1 MNRTLLSA
9 CVLGLS
15 ALSMSALAQDSEAPP
30 APGAAISVYANGLS
44 VVTEHRAIDAP
55 GGAVSIAL
63 PALPTGLDVDTLTV
77 RVGDAAAGT
86 VSVRRDVLSQ
96 DSLLRRSLGREIV
109 WLVPVGDTGAEREIR
124 GTLVGY
130 QGGLVLRIDDRFE
143 VMPPGR
149 LALDALPPG
158 MIGGLE
164 VAAAAAPSAGET
176 EVVARY
182 TLPNLAWSATYEA
195 ALPPDADAL
204 VLTGYY
210 RLINETDTAF
220 PAARLRLVAGEV
232 NRVAPASEMMVR
244 AAPVAMASMAM
255 DAAPSAPKQAS
266 LGDVHVYDLEDPIDL
281 PAHRSVKRVLVGPVS
296 IPVEKRYRLSGTG
309 LVQNGGRGGPIEG
322 LRPTV
327 SLTFENTVDGPLATP
342 LPAGT
347 VRVLGALAGDGE
359 AAPAV
364 ILGEDRINHLPIGGT
379 AEIALGRAFDVTA
392 ERRVLDYEITGAAS
406 NRHQRPYRAVHE
418 ITIENGRSETV
429 TVDLVEMF
437 HGQQF
442 DIRDASID
450 PAERDGVSTS
460 WKIEIPAN
468 GERVLT
474 YTARVTP

>member
-1 MNRTLLSA
+1 MKRTVLSA
-9 CVLGLS
+9 WVLGLS
-15 ALSMSALAQDSEAPP
+15 VLSIPAQAHAIEAPP

-44 VVTEHRAIDAP
+44 VVTENRSADVP

-63 PALPTGLDVDTLTV
+63 PALPTDLDVDTLTV
-77 RVGDAAAGT
+77 HVGDAAAGT

-109 WLVPVGDTGAEREIR
+109 WLVPVGDSGAEREIR

-164 VAAAAAPSAGET
+164 VAAAATPAAGET
-176 EVVARY
+176 PVVARY
-182 TLPNLAWSATYEA
+182 TVPNLAWSATYEA

-232 NRVAPASEMMVR
+232 NRVAPAPEMMVR
-244 AAPVAMASMAM
+244 AAPRAMATMAM
-255 DAAPSAPKQAS
+255 DAAPAAPKQAS
-266 LGDVHVYDLEDPIDL
+266 LGDVHVYDLADPIDL
-281 PAHRSVKRVLVGPVS
+281 PAHRSVKRVLIGPVS
-296 IPVEKRYRLSGTG
+296 IPVEKRYRLNGTG
-309 LVQNGGRGGPIEG
+309 LVQNGGRSGPVEG
-322 LRPTV
+322 LRPAV
-327 SLTFENTVDGPLATP
+327 SLSFDNTLDGPLSTP

-347 VRVLGALAGDGE
+347 VRVLGALSGDDGT
-359 AAPAV
+359 APAV
-364 ILGEDRINHLPIGGT
+364 ILGEDRIAHLPIGGT

-392 ERRVLDYEITGAAS
+392 ARRVLDYEITGAAA

-418 ITIENGRSETV
+418 ITIENGRDETV
-429 TVDLVEMF
+429 TVDVVEMF

-442 DIRDASID
+442 DIRDASI
-450 PAERDGVSTS
+450 PAVERDGVSAG
-460 WKIEIPAN
+460 WEIDVPAN

-474 YTARVTP
+474 YTVRVTP